1 MRGNRFVYISGF
13 RMGRNGNPLQYSCL
27 VNSMDRGA
35 GQVQSVGSQKNW
47 TRLSTHMQTFKTF
60 TNHMSFLGKLL
71 KEVLHTME
79 GEPKETYHL
88 ENRNFNIGRQ
98 IKFRDR
104 SCVLDPMMVMHV
116 CSVIF
121 DSVRLTPWPLAH

>member
-1 MRGNRFVYISGF
+1 
-13 RMGRNGNPLQYSCL
+13 
-27 VNSMDRGA
+27 
-35 GQVQSVGSQKNW
+35 
-47 TRLSTHMQTFKTF
+47 MQTFKTF